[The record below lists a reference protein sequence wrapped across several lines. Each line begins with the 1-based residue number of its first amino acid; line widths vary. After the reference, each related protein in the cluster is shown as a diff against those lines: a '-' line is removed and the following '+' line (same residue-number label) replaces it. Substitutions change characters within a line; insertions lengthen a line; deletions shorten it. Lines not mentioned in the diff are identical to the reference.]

1 MDYSKFY
8 LKNYEPE
15 DSEEKEEEKIVFP
28 QLETRRQP
36 EIIYIN
42 PDGEVFDPELE
53 NLNARREDIHDDG
66 SDANNFEHKGIYKD
80 SDPTIKSHD
89 ESLTFDNYVKV
100 SRKQPEAK
108 KSFLNAFCQTV
119 LIFAIIVMSIIVSA
133 DFIAD
138 GKVISSVVNSFSSQK
153 IEYYAVLENPKADL
167 TSSQVDSY
175 AMRLKGGAGFTVKN
189 GDNYYNVFAIY
200 ENISDAENRIK
211 QNGGEI
217 LILST
222 EFYDKISGD
231 LKDYSDYPEKVCDD
245 LTKIASQLISQ
256 EITTAQALEKINDVK
271 EDFSVLYDN
280 MSGISASDND
290 DKSLTL
296 LANASVAMS
305 ALEYLCDTTVS
316 RPNLVC
322 DIRYTV
328 CRIIFTYCYSE

>member
-1 MDYSKFY
+1 MLHPGSND
-8 LKNYEPE
+8 
-15 DSEEKEEEKIVFP
+15 
-28 QLETRRQP
+28 RRNGHGQ
-36 EIIYIN
+36 
-42 PDGEVFDPELE
+42 
-53 NLNARREDIHDDG
+53 
-66 SDANNFEHKGIYKD
+66 
-80 SDPTIKSHD
+80 
-89 ESLTFDNYVKV
+89 
-100 SRKQPEAK
+100 Q
-108 KSFLNAFCQTV
+108 
-119 LIFAIIVMSIIVSA
+119 SA
-133 DFIAD
+133 DASRGDIQSQCQRHFPSLKPFHD
-138 GKVISSVVNSFSSQK
+138 SFSGG
-153 IEYYAVLENPKADL
+153 NAD
-167 TSSQVDSY
+167 
-175 AMRLKGGAGFTVKN
+175 RFHP
-189 GDNYYNVFAIY
+189 
-200 ENISDAENRIK
+200 DAENRIK

-245 LTKIASQLISQ
+245 LTKIASQLTSQ